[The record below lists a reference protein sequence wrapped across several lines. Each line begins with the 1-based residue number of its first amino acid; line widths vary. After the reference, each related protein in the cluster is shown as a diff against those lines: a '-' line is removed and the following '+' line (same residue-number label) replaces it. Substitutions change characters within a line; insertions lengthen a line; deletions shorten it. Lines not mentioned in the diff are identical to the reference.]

1 MVAQTHQ
8 PKPKIKKK
16 NKKQRERERER
27 GLMWVGEEEETLV
40 NERANRK
47 CFLFEKRENVFWLG

>member
-27 GLMWVGEEEETLV
+27 ERGLMWVGEEEETLV
-40 NERANRK
+40 NERAKRK
-47 CFLFEKRENVFWLG
+47 CFLFEKRGNVF

>member
-40 NERANRK
+40 NERAKRK
-47 CFLFEKRENVFWLG
+47 CFLFEKRENVF